1 MKLARLGIWKRLR
14 DGAATGGRER
24 PEGEGKGGRR
34 RALWLGLAVAVLA
47 VANVVDIFFLSDQEA
62 PPRKTAARTVAPRD
76 AAPTAP
82 RETAPAAPSE
92 AVAVAPSGAVAA
104 ARAAPKSE
112 QALEARLQRLRE
124 VSLSADKINAA
135 YGKAAPAYAE
145 VVAPLQTLIPNGAD
159 PRKALDGMLRES
171 AKRWGTEVTSLVIGE
186 ASMRGPGISQ
196 VRATIGVRSA
206 DADGL
211 MRFLWMVGDPAAG
224 MVWQDLNLVADAR
237 ARRLEL
243 TGEVLALF
251 VVLAE

>member
-24 PEGEGKGGRR
+24 PEGEGKGRR

-47 VANVVDIFFLSDQEA
+47 VANIVDIFFLSDQEA
-62 PPRKTAARTVAPRD
+62 PPRKTAARAAARRDAAPVAPRD
-76 AAPTAP
+76 TVPAAP
-82 RETAPAAPSE
+82 RET
-92 AVAVAPSGAVAA
+92 VAVEPSGAVA
-104 ARAAPKSE
+104 RPAPNSE

-145 VVAPLQTLIPNGAD
+145 VVAPLQTLIPSGVD

-186 ASMRGPGISQ
+186 ASVRGPGISQ

-224 MVWQDLNLVADAR
+224 MVWQDLNLAADAR

>member
-14 DGAATGGRER
+14 EGAVTGGRER

-62 PPRKTAARTVAPRD
+62 PPRKTAARAVAPRD
-76 AAPTAP
+76 AAPAAP
-82 RETAPAAPSE
+82 RE
-92 AVAVAPSGAVAA
+92 AVAVAPSEAVAA
-104 ARAAPKSE
+104 ARSAPKSE